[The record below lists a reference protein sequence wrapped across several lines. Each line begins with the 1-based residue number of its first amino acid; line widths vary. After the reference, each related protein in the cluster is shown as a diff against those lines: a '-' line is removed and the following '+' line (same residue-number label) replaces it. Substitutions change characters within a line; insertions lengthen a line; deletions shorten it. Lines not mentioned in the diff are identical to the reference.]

1 MKFNMHKNLISEKF
15 KSMFFVATLSM
26 LIEYVV
32 LLSDNI
38 IAGNLLGEK
47 ALSAITL
54 ISPFFSIMF
63 FLSFIFSI
71 GTGILTAYEIGK
83 GNREKVNQYFSQGI
97 ILAVIFGV
105 CLNITFLLL
114 KKQLLSL
121 FEVSFNIYK
130 YAYDYFS
137 VLIWIPLPIILSS
150 VLYEVVISE
159 GGEKR
164 CFYSSIVQVGSNII
178 ISIVLCKLI
187 GIKGIAL
194 GTVISNI
201 LAALVIASY
210 FLYEHNELRFK
221 WYINL
226 KSIVDMVKYSINDA
240 LNYFYLA
247 VTQFLMN
254 VFLVSNFGERVIIV
268 YTVVNNMLSLLM
280 AVTDGIGGTIQSIIS
295 VYRGENNFLGIKK
308 TMYIASFVAAIEG
321 IIINAAIIIM
331 ADFIPKIFGINESDI
346 LHEAVKA
353 ARIFSFFSIF
363 NSILM
368 LMSSYYEAP
377 SSGTIGDNLTWVLD
391 SEGTLTISGTGDI
404 PESSAHTLAPWYAQ
418 RQNIKTVI
426 IDDGITSLPAK
437 AFISYENLTTVIME
451 DDVTSIGDSAFASCK
466 KLTDVTLSAN
476 LTVIED
482 KAFLLCSELSNIVL
496 PNSITSIGKYAFQ
509 QCLKLPSVTLGNNMT
524 SIGAG
529 AFEQCTQLQQVV
541 IPDNVVSLGGFAFA
555 HCTSLTSVTVGAG
568 LSQIS
573 ANAFSYCSS
582 LTSINI
588 PDNISNIGENAF
600 TNCAALTNVTMHKG
614 ITSIDGYAFY
624 QCTKLSQVNFPEGLK
639 QIGRYAFGGCSELQ
653 KLDFGQGLETIGEQA
668 FSHCKSLVHVNFPDS
683 LTSIGYKAFDYC
695 PNYLMIVLPA
705 NIETI
710 GFAAFYTGWH
720 VWFKGTQS
728 QWNSIPFDITDS
740 TALNRKTVHFNC
752 SGNELKTE
760 VVAPTCTAA
769 GYTQY
774 TCTCCQEY
782 RQSYPKVAT
791 GHSYGAW
798 YVAKEATF
806 TSKGIERRDCSKCG
820 KYESKDIPMKTHT
833 DKNNDSICDDCGS
846 KFCTKQTEELL
857 PGKNETCTQDGL
869 TEGKKCSFCDAILQ
883 AQEVIPASG
892 HHYGDWT
899 TTTEGAKERICEL
912 CGEKEQQPEAP
923 TPTTTPSWE
932 TIGTLPTTQSGATSS
947 DKAAKTN
954 PVIVVLIVLAAGG
967 VAGGAAAVLIKKK
980 KK

>member
-368 LMSSYYEAP
+368 LMSSYYVYMGRIRL
-377 SSGTIGDNLTWVLD
+377 SIFIG
-391 SEGTLTISGTGDI
+391 
-404 PESSAHTLAPWYAQ
+404 
-418 RQNIKTVI
+418 
-426 IDDGITSLPAK
+426 
-437 AFISYENLTTVIME
+437 
-451 DDVTSIGDSAFASCK
+451 
-466 KLTDVTLSAN
+466 
-476 LTVIED
+476 
-482 KAFLLCSELSNIVL
+482 AFLLCIMPVFCGIIFGLTFGLEGVWIGIMLSSAFTFGIVMIYIKIHYKKLEFPLLFDVKEIKNQLFFDAEGTKEGVMKLRDEVEQELI
-496 PNSITSIGKYAFQ
+496 
-509 QCLKLPSVTLGNNMT
+509 LKKIDKKRMLKILSAIEEVEMLAVMKNKKEFYIECTIFLGNEIIMILRDT
-524 SIGAG
+524 GEYI
-529 AFEQCTQLQQVV
+529 
-541 IPDNVVSLGGFAFA
+541 NVK
-555 HCTSLTSVTVGAG
+555 
-568 LSQIS
+568 
-573 ANAFSYCSS
+573 
-582 LTSINI
+582 
-588 PDNISNIGENAF
+588 D
-600 TNCAALTNVTMHKG
+600 
-614 ITSIDGYAFY
+614 
-624 QCTKLSQVNFPEGLK
+624 
-639 QIGRYAFGGCSELQ
+639 
-653 KLDFGQGLETIGEQA
+653 
-668 FSHCKSLVHVNFPDS
+668 
-683 LTSIGYKAFDYC
+683 
-695 PNYLMIVLPA
+695 
-705 NIETI
+705 
-710 GFAAFYTGWH
+710 
-720 VWFKGTQS
+720 
-728 QWNSIPFDITDS
+728 DI
-740 TALNRKTVHFNC
+740 
-752 SGNELKTE
+752 
-760 VVAPTCTAA
+760 
-769 GYTQY
+769 
-774 TCTCCQEY
+774 
-782 RQSYPKVAT
+782 
-791 GHSYGAW
+791 
-798 YVAKEATF
+798 
-806 TSKGIERRDCSKCG
+806 I
-820 KYESKDIPMKTHT
+820 I
-833 DKNNDSICDDCGS
+833 NDSIS
-846 KFCTKQTEELL
+846 TYTA
-857 PGKNETCTQDGL
+857 N
-869 TEGKKCSFCDAILQ
+869 
-883 AQEVIPASG
+883 
-892 HHYGDWT
+892 
-899 TTTEGAKERICEL
+899 RIIN
-912 CGEKEQQPEAP
+912 GQNSRFMFANGYNRMIFYYP
-923 TPTTTPSWE
+923 
-932 TIGTLPTTQSGATSS
+932 
-947 DKAAKTN
+947 
-954 PVIVVLIVLAAGG
+954 
-967 VAGGAAAVLIKKK
+967 
-980 KK
+980 